1 MSDSE
6 TSMNARPRVVLYT
19 RRGCHLCDDAMLVLI
34 EHGLAVESVDID
46 TDPALRERFDAWV
59 PVVEI
64 DGRVR
69 FKGRVE
75 PLLLRRIIGR

>member
-1 MSDSE
+1 M
-6 TSMNARPRVVLYT
+6 RPRVVLYT
-19 RRGCHLCDDAMLVLI
+19 RPDCQLCDDAKRVLV
-34 EHGLAVESVDID
+34 EHGLAVVSVDID
-46 TDPALRERFDAWV
+46 TDPALHERFDMWV

-75 PLLLRRIIGR
+75 PVLLKRILGR

>member
-6 TSMNARPRVVLYT
+6 KPLDAPPRVILYT
-19 RRGCHLCDDAMLVLI
+19 RRDCHLCEVAKQVL
-34 EHGLAVESVDID
+34 EAHGLLFESVDVDADPDLRKQFD
-46 TDPALRERFDAWV
+46 TWV

-69 FKGRVE
+69 FKGRVD
-75 PLLLRRIIGR
+75 PVLLRRIIGR